1 MCGIAGFIDYKH
13 SSDDRQLER
22 MVKQLNH
29 RGPDSR
35 GTKIIELD
43 SARIGLG
50 HARLSIIDLSPL
62 GHQPMAFEHLDI
74 VFNGEIYN
82 YQEVR
87 DELSHK
93 GRSFRTNSD
102 TEVILQAYDEWG
114 SQCVNKFI
122 GMFVFAIVDTKN
134 LTMEFFR
141 DRAGVKPLFLY
152 LGENVLLFASE
163 LKSFHEHPAFSKQI
177 NRQALHGYLNSGTIL
192 GSQSIFEK
200 VEKLK
205 PGSHLHIDLRT
216 GKKTYSTYWGASS
229 FLNEEMSSMSYE
241 DAVEE
246 LHSLLISACK
256 YRMVSDVP
264 VGVFLSGGYDSTA
277 VASIL
282 ASHSAEQ
289 IKTFTIGFEVG
300 NNEAPFALE
309 TAKRL
314 GTDHHEYTCTT
325 REAQEII
332 PNLPFYFDEPF
343 ADSSAIPTILVSQF
357 ARKKVTV
364 ALSADGGDELFA
376 GYTRYQDVA
385 NHFSRLKKMGMPGKL
400 AMQVVGS
407 LGGGMLA
414 LKYRHQ
420 IESAVQSRGR
430 KNDAEAFKLLYDVM
444 HRIPKQYHNLL
455 VGTENYRA
463 YEASYEHMGV
473 RDLRNYPLLHDF
485 THYLPDDILTK
496 VDRATMSVSLEG
508 REPLLDHRLFEFA
521 AKLPYEYKSNGTH
534 GKRIL
539 KEVVHKYVPADV
551 MERPKTGFSIPLT
564 HWFKT
569 DLRPLLHD
577 TLAFDNVKRAGM
589 MDPHVVQKIV
599 RDFDND
605 KLHYKPLIWKML
617 MLQMWAD
624 KWTIS

>member
-1 MCGIAGFIDYKH
+1 MCGIAGFVDFKH
-13 SSDDRQLER
+13 SSDNGQLER

-29 RGPDSR
+29 RGPDAS

-50 HARLSIIDLSPL
+50 HARLSIIDLSSL
-62 GHQPMAFEHLDI
+62 GHQPMAFEHLYI

-82 YQEVR
+82 YKEVR
-87 DELSHK
+87 NELCQK
-93 GRSFRTNSD
+93 GRCFRTNSD

-114 SQCVNKFI
+114 PQCVNKFI
-122 GMFVFAIVDTKN
+122 GMFAFAILDTRN
-134 LTMEFFR
+134 STLEFFR

-163 LKSFHEHPAFSKQI
+163 LKSFHEHPSFAKQI
-177 NRQALHGYLNSGTIL
+177 NRQVLHAYLNSGIIK
-192 GSQSIFEK
+192 GSQSIFEN
-200 VEKLK
+200 VEKLE
-205 PGSHLHIDLRT
+205 PGTHLHIDLRT
-216 GKKTYSTYWGASS
+216 GKKSYSIYWDAAS
-229 FLNEEMSSMSYE
+229 FLNEGISSISYE

-277 VASIL
+277 VTSIL
-282 ASHSAEQ
+282 AAYSAER

-300 NNEAPFALE
+300 NNEAPFARE

-325 REAQEII
+325 ADAQEII
-332 PNLPFYFDEPF
+332 PNLPFYYDEPF

-385 NHFSRLKKMGMPGKL
+385 DHFIRLKKLGLTGKL
-400 AMQVVGS
+400 AMQMACS
-407 LGGGMLA
+407 FGGAILP

-420 IESAVQSRGR
+420 FEGAVKSIGR
-430 KNDAEAFKLLYDVM
+430 KNDVEAFKLLYDVM
-444 HRIPKQYHNLL
+444 HRIPKQYHNLI
-455 VGTENYRA
+455 VGTDNYRA
-463 YEASYEHMGV
+463 YGSSYDQMV
-473 RDLRNYPLLHDF
+473 TYDLRNYPLLHDF

-521 AKLPYEYKSNGTH
+521 AKLPYEYKRNGIH

-539 KEVVHKYVPADV
+539 KEIVHKYVPAEV

-569 DLRPLLHD
+569 DLRPLLQD
-577 TLAFDNVKRAGM
+577 TLAFDNVKKSGLM
-589 MDPHVVQKIV
+589 KPEVVQKILH
-599 RDFDND
+599 DFDND
-605 KLHYKPLIWKML
+605 KLHYKPLIWKIL
-617 MLQMWAD
+617 MLQMWAE
-624 KWTIS
+624 KWLKL